1 VRPNALT
8 PEPTDDE
15 ITVAAAAERARMSVS
30 HIVNLANDGR
40 VKARRVGYRIFIN
53 TASLREYL
61 RRTRWTTT

>member
-15 ITVAAAAERARMSVS
+15 ITVAAAAERARVSRS
-30 HIVNLANDGR
+30 HIGNLAKDGR
-40 VKARRVGYRIFIN
+40 ITARRIGSRVFIN